1 MPAQTWTLLDDT
13 PGASQIPDCDLEVKT
28 KGGETSPLRARWES
42 LHGGLSQGVNLL
54 VIEND
59 KCSLSIIPQ
68 RGMGIWKALCGGKEF
83 GWNSP
88 VRGPVHPAF
97 VPLME
102 PDGLGFLDGFDELLT
117 RCGLESNG
125 APEFAADGKLK
136 YPLHGRIANKPAYRL
151 KVTIDPDAGE
161 LTVTG
166 MVEEARFH
174 FQKLR
179 MATTITL
186 NLGDCGVHIVD
197 EVSNFSASPAETQM
211 LYHVNFGP
219 PLLGAGA
226 KIVAPVKSICPR
238 NAHAAK
244 SLDSWDTYPAPAAAT
259 EESVYFFEL
268 FADAAARTQAL
279 LKSADAALG
288 VSMSWDTET
297 LPYFTLWKNPTAE
310 ADGYVTGL
318 EAGTNFPN
326 PRSFEGKHGRF
337 VKLAPEQSVRYDLTL
352 EFLTSKEQVQSA
364 ESHIAAIAAGRKREV
379 HAAPI
384 SDWCS

>member
-1 MPAQTWTLLDDT
+1 MPTQTWTLLDDT
-13 PGASQIPDCDLEVKT
+13 PGTERIADCELEVKT
-28 KGGETSPLRARWES
+28 KNGEVSPLRARWET
-42 LHGGLSQGVNLL
+42 LHSGLSQGVNLL

-59 KCSLSIIPQ
+59 KCSLSIVPQ
-68 RGMGIWKALCGGKEF
+68 RGMGIWKALCEGQEF

-102 PDGLGFLDGFDELLT
+102 PGGLGFLDGFDELLT
-117 RCGLESNG
+117 RCGLENNG

-151 KVTIDPDAGE
+151 KVTIDADAGE

-166 MVEEARFH
+166 IVEEARFH

-179 MATTITL
+179 MATTITM
-186 NLGDCGVHIVD
+186 NLGDLGVHIVD

-211 LYHVNFGP
+211 LYHVNFGS

-226 KIVAPVKSICPR
+226 KIVAPVKSIAPR
-238 NAHAAK
+238 NAHAARGIETW
-244 SLDSWDTYPAPAAAT
+244 DSYPASAAGT

-268 FADAAARTQAL
+268 HADAASRTQAL

-288 VSMSWDTET
+288 VSMSWDTQT
-297 LPYFTLWKNPTAE
+297 LPYFTLWKNPTAA

-318 EAGTNFPN
+318 EPGTNFPN

-337 VKLAPEQSVRYDLTL
+337 VKLAAEQSVRYDLTL
-352 EFLTSKEQVQSA
+352 EFLTTKERVQSA
-364 ESHIAAIAAGRKREV
+364 ESQVLAIVAGRKPQI
-379 HAAPI
+379 HSGPI
-384 SDWCS
+384 PDWCS